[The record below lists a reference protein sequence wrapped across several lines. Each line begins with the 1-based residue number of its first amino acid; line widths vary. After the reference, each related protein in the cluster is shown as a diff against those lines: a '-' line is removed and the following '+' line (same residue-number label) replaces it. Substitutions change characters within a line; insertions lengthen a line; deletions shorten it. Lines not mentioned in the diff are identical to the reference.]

1 MARNELTA
9 IVFDIFG
16 TVVDW
21 RGSLI
26 AELTTF
32 GHERNLTA
40 DWPALVDAWRG
51 AYQPSMERVRR
62 GELPWTTLDHLH
74 RATLNRLV
82 LEFGVHGLTE
92 DELEQINLGWHRLRP
107 WPDVLPGLLRLK
119 RRYMIGPLSNGN
131 VSLLV
136 DMARHAALPWDVIFG
151 ADLFEHYKPDPE
163 VYLGACRLLDLPP
176 ERVMLVAAHNYDLR
190 GAQAIGLCT
199 GFVPRKAEAGPNQAK
214 DLGAEGDWDVV
225 ARDFEDLAA
234 ILA

>member
-1 MARNELTA
+1 MSSNEVAALL
-9 IVFDIFG
+9 FDTFG

-32 GHERNLTA
+32 GRRCDLTA
-40 DWPALVDAWRG
+40 DWAALVDAWRG

-82 LEFGVHGLTE
+82 HEFGVQGLTE
-92 DELEQINLGWHRLRP
+92 DELEWINLGWHRLLP
-107 WPDVLPGLLRLK
+107 WADVLPGLLQLK
-119 RRYMIGPLSNGN
+119 PRYTIGPLSNGN

-136 DMARHAALPWDVIFG
+136 DMARHAHLPWDVIFG
-151 ADLFEHYKPDPE
+151 ADLFEHYKPDAE

-190 GAQAIGLCT
+190 AAQALGLRT
-199 GFVPRKAEAGPNQAK
+199 GFIPRPAEAGPHQAK

-234 ILA
+234 ILV